1 MDGERRFTEE
11 EIARIFQTAATSP
24 ESAPAGGASSADGL
38 TLAELQAIGREVG
51 LAPARV
57 AEAAAAL
64 DRHHVVPA
72 RRSNLGMPI
81 SAGHVVD
88 LPRFPNDREWEILA
102 AELRRTFHASGEE
115 RSGNAVREWRNGNL
129 HACIE
134 PTDAGYQL
142 RLGTVKSDAVG
153 VNALGILAVVM
164 AVVALVAGSANP
176 TAAVALALLGA
187 GALAWNAIRLRSWA
201 EERDEQM
208 EHIAERALTL
218 LRPPA
223 LEEGEG

>member
-11 EIARIFQTAATSP
+11 EVARIFEAAAASP
-24 ESAPAGGASSADGL
+24 ETTPAAGASSADGL

-51 LAPARV
+51 VAPARI

-64 DRHHVVPA
+64 DLRHVVPA
-72 RRSNLGMPI
+72 RRSHLGMPI

-88 LPRFPNDREWEILA
+88 LPRFPDDREWELLA
-102 AELRRTFHASGEE
+102 AELRRTFHASGKE
-115 RSGNAVREWRNGNL
+115 RSGSVVREWRNGNL

-134 PTDAGYQL
+134 PTDQGYQL

-153 VNALGILAVVM
+153 VNALGIIALVTAVVVL
-164 AVVALVAGSANP
+164 VVGSANP
-176 TAAVALALLGA
+176 SAVALALLGV
-187 GALAWNAIRLRSWA
+187 GALAWNAFRLRGWA

-208 EHIAERALTL
+208 EHIAQRALTL

-223 LEEGEG
+223 LEEGDG